1 MTTHQP
7 FSNFENLPYV
17 RPDLAAFE
25 REWEQ
30 CLNRFRTAT
39 SAEEQSE
46 LLAQM
51 NAYRIELDTAATIV
65 SIRHSCD
72 TSDEFYSAEQEYMD
86 TIRPIVAERVND
98 LYRALISSP
107 YRAALEHQWGVQLFR
122 IAELS
127 VRSQSPAVIELLQ
140 RENALATEYQK
151 LLASAEI
158 PFDGKT
164 LNLSSIVPYLQH
176 TDRAIRRAAS
186 EAKWQYFRDHAAELD
201 RLYDEL
207 VKVRTEIAHRL
218 GYASFTELGYV
229 RMLRSDYTAADVAR
243 YRQYVLRHIVPVAV
257 RLRQRQARRLGL
269 ERLTFV
275 DEPLHYRSGN
285 ATPKGSPDWIIA
297 QARTMYAE
305 MSPQTDEFFQLM
317 EQRHLMDLLTRPR
330 KATGGYCTFL
340 AAYGVP
346 FIFANFNGTAH
357 DVDVLTHE
365 FGHAFQ
371 CYSSRHHRAPEYW
384 FPTYEACEIHSMSM
398 EFFAWPWIKRFFGE
412 DEDKY
417 QFQHLSGAL
426 LFLPYAVLVDHFQH
440 EVYNNPT
447 MSPAERK
454 QCWRMLEQQYLP
466 FRDYDGD
473 SFLDSGVVW
482 QQQRHIYESPFYY
495 VDYALAQ
502 ICALQFWVRAKTDRA
517 SAWSD
522 YLELCRAGGTRSFL
536 ELVELAHLRSP
547 FDERSFTEII
557 GDITARLDGVPDT
570 HFDNG

>member
-1 MTTHQP
+1 MTTHRTFDTFDQ
-7 FSNFENLPYV
+7 LPYA
-17 RPDLAAFE
+17 RPDLAVFE
-25 REWEQ
+25 REWER
-30 CLNRFRTAT
+30 LLALFRCAS

-46 LLAQM
+46 LLEQM
-51 NAYRIELDTAATIV
+51 NALRVELDTASTIV

-72 TSDEFYSAEQEYMD
+72 TGDQFYSAEQEYMD

-98 LYRALISSP
+98 LYRALIASP
-107 YRAALEHQWGVQLFR
+107 YRAELAQQWGEQLFR
-122 IAELS
+122 IAEMS
-127 VRSQSPAVIELLQ
+127 VRTQSPDVIELLQ
-140 RENALATEYQK
+140 RENELSTEYQK

-158 PFDGKT
+158 HFDGKT

-176 TDRAIRRAAS
+176 TDRNVRRAAS
-186 EAKWQYFRDHAAELD
+186 EVKWQFFRDNEAELD

-207 VKVRTEIAHRL
+207 VTVRTEIAHRL
-218 GYASFTELGYV
+218 GYRSFTELGYV
-229 RMLRSDYTAADVAR
+229 RMLRSDYSAAEVAK
-243 YRQYVLRHIVPVAV
+243 YRHYVLTHIVPIVV
-257 RLRQRQARRLGL
+257 RLRQRQAYRLGL
-269 ERLTFV
+269 ERLTFY

-285 ATPKGSPDWIIA
+285 ATPKGDPDWIVA
-297 QARTMYAE
+297 QAEQMYRE

-317 EQRHLMDLLTRPR
+317 RQRQLMDLLTRPR

-340 AAYGVP
+340 SAYGVP

-371 CYSSRHHRAPEYW
+371 CYSSRHHRVPEYW

-398 EFFAWPWIKRFFGE
+398 EFFAWPWIKRFFQD

-440 EVYNNPT
+440 EVYDNPT

-454 QCWRMLEQQYLP
+454 QCWRMLEQRYLP

-473 SFLDSGVVW
+473 AFLESGVVW

-495 VDYALAQ
+495 IDYALAQ

-517 SAWSD
+517 GAWAD
-522 YLELCRAGGTRSFL
+522 YLELCRAGGTHAFL
-536 ELVELAHLRSP
+536 ELVARAHLRSP

-557 GDITARLDGVPDT
+557 GDITARLEGVPDS
-570 HFDNG
+570 HFD

>member
-1 MTTHQP
+1 MTTHRTFDSFDQ
-7 FSNFENLPYV
+7 LPYT

-25 REWEQ
+25 REWERLLAQ
-30 CLNRFRTAT
+30 FRRAA

-46 LLAQM
+46 LLEQM
-51 NAYRIELDTAATIV
+51 NALRVELDTASTIV

-72 TSDEFYSAEQEYMD
+72 TGDQFYSAEQEYMD

-98 LYRALISSP
+98 LYRALITSP
-107 YRAALEHQWGVQLFR
+107 YRAELAQQWGEQLFR
-122 IAELS
+122 IAEMS
-127 VRSQSPAVIELLQ
+127 VRTQSPEVIELLQ
-140 RENALATEYQK
+140 RENELSTEYQK

-158 PFDGKT
+158 HFDGKT

-176 TDRAIRRAAS
+176 TDRSVRRAAS
-186 EAKWQYFRDHAAELD
+186 EVKWQFFRDNQAELD
-201 RLYDEL
+201 HLYDEL
-207 VKVRTEIAHRL
+207 VTVRTEIAHRL
-218 GYASFTELGYV
+218 GYRSFTELGYV
-229 RMLRSDYTAADVAR
+229 RMLRSDYTAAEVAT
-243 YRQYVLRHIVPVAV
+243 YRRYVLTHIVPIVV
-257 RLRQRQARRLGL
+257 RLRQRQAHRLGL
-269 ERLTFV
+269 ERLTFY

-285 ATPKGSPDWIIA
+285 ATPKGDPDWIIA
-297 QARTMYAE
+297 QAEQMYRE
-305 MSPQTDEFFQLM
+305 MSPHTDEFFQLM
-317 EQRHLMDLLTRPR
+317 HQRRLMDLLTRPR

-340 AAYGVP
+340 SAYGVP

-398 EFFAWPWIKRFFGE
+398 EFFAWPWIKRFFQD

-440 EVYNNPT
+440 EVYDNPT

-454 QCWRMLEQQYLP
+454 QCWRMLEQRYLP

-473 SFLDSGVVW
+473 AFLESGVVW

-495 VDYALAQ
+495 IDYALAQ

-517 SAWSD
+517 GAWAD
-522 YLELCRAGGTRSFL
+522 YLELCRAGGTHPFL
-536 ELVELAHLRSP
+536 ELVARAHLRSP

-557 GDITARLDGVPDT
+557 GDITARLEGVQDS
-570 HFDNG
+570 HFD